1 ASARVLLVEDNA
13 VNQQITLAMLEDTGY
28 AVAVAENGRQ
38 ALERL
43 ANERFDVV
51 LMDCQMPLMDG
62 FEATELLRRREA
74 ETGAPRLPV
83 IALTA
88 NAISGDRERCIA
100 AGMDD
105 YLSKPFRRD
114 VLLKLLARFARGD
127 APAAPAVAPA
137 ASDAAVDSATDS
149 AIDAAI
155 EAGTGPA
162 TDLPSAAPD
171 DDANVIDRNALDA
184 LRALQRPGRPDVLT
198 RIIDQFNLDAPRLI
212 GDMQAAVAAGD
223 AVALKIAAH
232 TLKSSSANVGA
243 HRLSARCREIE
254 QFARAAEVAAA
265 ADLVAGT
272 NAEFERA
279 QAALLAERVAG

>member
-1 ASARVLLVEDNA
+1 
-13 VNQQITLAMLEDTGY
+13 
-28 AVAVAENGRQ
+28 
-38 ALERL
+38 
-43 ANERFDVV
+43 
-51 LMDCQMPLMDG
+51 
-62 FEATELLRRREA
+62 
-74 ETGAPRLPV
+74 
-83 IALTA
+83 
-88 NAISGDRERCIA
+88 
-100 AGMDD
+100 MDD

-127 APAAPAVAPA
+127 APSSAQAVAPA
-137 ASDAAVDSATDS
+137 ASDAAVDSATDA

-155 EAGTGPA
+155 EAATGT
-162 TDLPSAAPD
+162 PSAAPD

>member
-1 ASARVLLVEDNA
+1 
-13 VNQQITLAMLEDTGY
+13 
-28 AVAVAENGRQ
+28 
-38 ALERL
+38 
-43 ANERFDVV
+43 
-51 LMDCQMPLMDG
+51 
-62 FEATELLRRREA
+62 
-74 ETGAPRLPV
+74 
-83 IALTA
+83 
-88 NAISGDRERCIA
+88 
-100 AGMDD
+100 
-105 YLSKPFRRD
+105 
-114 VLLKLLARFARGD
+114 
-127 APAAPAVAPA
+127 
-137 ASDAAVDSATDS
+137 
-149 AIDAAI
+149 
-155 EAGTGPA
+155 
-162 TDLPSAAPD
+162 
-171 DDANVIDRNALDA
+171 
-184 LRALQRPGRPDVLT
+184 QRPGRPDVLT